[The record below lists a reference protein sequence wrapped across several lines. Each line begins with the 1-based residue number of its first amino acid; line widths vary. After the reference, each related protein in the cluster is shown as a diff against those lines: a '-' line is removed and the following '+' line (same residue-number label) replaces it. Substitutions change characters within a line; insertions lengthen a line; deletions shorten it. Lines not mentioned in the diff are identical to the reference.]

1 MRVTNNQ
8 QIKDLFK
15 DSKVSLPIEKLDR
28 IDKLDKIIDLLKGI
42 YDLQVKKPVPA
53 ATGSYYSRKH

>member
-28 IDKLDKIIDLLKGI
+28 IDKKLDKII
-42 YDLQVKKPVPA
+42 VKLNTPDN
-53 ATGSYYSRKH
+53 GGDSG

>member
-28 IDKLDKIIDLLKGI
+28 IDKKLDKIIDLLKGI
-42 YDLQVKKPVPA
+42 YDLQAKKPVPA
-53 ATGSYYSRKH
+53 VTGSYY

>member
-42 YDLQVKKPVPA
+42 YDLQAKKPVPA

>member
-28 IDKLDKIIDLLKGI
+28 IDKKLDKIIDLLKGI
-42 YDLQVKKPVPA
+42 YDLEAKKPVPA
-53 ATGSYYSRKH
+53 ATGS